1 MNLKKCAVLIL
12 AIIPTL
18 LFSQPSENKYP
29 KRIVLDGDTLIAITQ
44 AQEDSINVTY
54 IRKKSCEKERE
65 VLKGYAK
72 EQDSLLRNAKSVIGN
87 YKKNETE
94 YEGKIVDLSD
104 KVKLTEFDR
113 DRFKKSRNNL
123 WWTVGGFSILTIG
136 LGGAVYI
143 LVAAR

>member
-1 MNLKKCAVLIL
+1 MIKGAFLIIL
-12 AIIPTL
+12 ALLPTTL
-18 LFSQPSENKYP
+18 LSQPSENKYP
-29 KRIVLDGDTLIAITQ
+29 KRIVLDGDTLIAITP

-54 IRKKSCEKERE
+54 IRKKACEKERQ
-65 VLKGYAK
+65 VLKDYAN
-72 EQDSLLRNAKSVIGN
+72 EQDSLLRNAKSVIVN

-94 YEGKIVDLSD
+94 YEEKIINLAD
-104 KVKLTEFDR
+104 KVKIAEFDR